1 MTREELEKL
10 SNIDLVGQ
18 LISHAH
24 QFGDVIKE
32 TDEFAKELLKRLSR
46 VSDLQKEN
54 EYQANNVKL
63 AKSLVATLQTNNN
76 ELKQRIEELERENK
90 SLNETR
96 KALNVSLGLLSLD
109 IEELKKRISKLE
121 KEIEQY
127 KKGTV
132 MFKPE
137 TPTRR

>member
-54 EYQANNVKL
+54 EGLKIVISNYREESVSDAKLIANYIQHI
-63 AKSLVATLQTNNN
+63 S
-76 ELKQRIEELERENK
+76 ELENAIK
-90 SLNETR
+90 CSHS
-96 KALNVSLGLLSLD
+96 KVVSIAHGFMCD
-109 IEELKKRISKLE
+109 DCKRCLIQGE
-121 KEIEQY
+121 K
-127 KKGTV
+127 
-132 MFKPE
+132 
-137 TPTRR
+137 